1 MMSDMTAYM
10 FLIVSIAAVFVVGH
24 LGSAYIKSQERI
36 ACYEAAKVNQSVVC
50 E

>member
-1 MMSDMTAYM
+1 MSDNTAYV
-10 FLIVSIAAVFVVGH
+10 FLVVSAVAAIVVGH

>member
-1 MMSDMTAYM
+1 MDVMKAYV
-10 FLIVSIAAVFVVGH
+10 FLIVSIAVVSVVGH
-24 LGSAYIKSQERI
+24 LGSTYIKSQERI